1 MRRSSWTPSIV
12 PNGHDQTVYLV
23 LDDFGRLGRARRE
36 TDAERTDLEA
46 VLTDLLAGQ
55 YRDPITVVA
64 FNLAERWAGDVSEDI
79 ASELRRRGDLAGHD
93 LSPSVEAFV
102 ERHIGPQRQ
111 LTLRLAKS

>member
-1 MRRSSWTPSIV
+1 M

-23 LDDFGRLGRARRE
+23 LDDFGRLGCAWRE

-46 VLTDLLAGQ
+46 IVTDLMTAH
-55 YRDPITVVA
+55 YRDPVTVVA

-79 ASELRRRGDLAGHD
+79 AGELRRRSDLADHE

-102 ERHIGPQRQ
+102 ERHVGHVGSERQ
-111 LTLRLAKS
+111 LTLRLA